1 LENVLG
7 RLVESCPSQE
17 PYEDCLH
24 RLFSLLT
31 QLRGRPP
38 SSSPPLAY
46 SPLRKYIDCLLRVE
60 KLR

>member
-31 QLRGRPP
+31 LLRGRPA
-38 SSSPPLAY
+38 SSPPLAY
-46 SPLRKYIDCLLRVE
+46 SLLRKYIDCLLRVE